1 MHADLI
7 EVFKDNPL
15 DTFFEIDS
23 ASKTRGRTWKLKK
36 KKNQH

>member
-7 EVFKDNPL
+7 EVFKITHRYLSVTL

-23 ASKTRGRTWKLKK
+23 ASKTRG
-36 KKNQH
+36 